1 MERSIIMD
9 IKKYFGILG
18 FSLVAALA
26 SPIIINCIVV
36 DVKTIGRGIKKI
48 FAKAEQS

>member
-1 MERSIIMD
+1 MD

-26 SPIIINCIVV
+26 SPIIINCIVM
-36 DVKTIGRGIKKI
+36 DVKTIGREIKKL
-48 FAKAEQS
+48 FTKAE